1 MVINGP
7 VAKAG
12 SIFILSKV
20 MGTSVPNILAN
31 ITTANRLKRYGG
43 RNPPVSQHEEIVNEH
58 DQTDNAGID

>member
-20 MGTSVPNILAN
+20 MGTNEPNILAN
-31 ITTANRLKRYGG
+31 ITTANRLKDTEAVIPRS
-43 RNPPVSQHEEIVNEH
+43 PSMKKL
-58 DQTDNAGID
+58 

>member
-20 MGTSVPNILAN
+20 MGTNVPNILAN
-31 ITTANRLKRYGG
+31 ITTANRLKDTEAVI
-43 RNPPVSQHEEIVNEH
+43 PPVSP
-58 DQTDNAGID
+58 A

>member
-20 MGTSVPNILAN
+20 MGTNVPNILAN
-31 ITTANRLKRYGG
+31 ITTANRLKDTEAVI
-43 RNPPVSQHEEIVNEH
+43 PVSQHEEVVNEH